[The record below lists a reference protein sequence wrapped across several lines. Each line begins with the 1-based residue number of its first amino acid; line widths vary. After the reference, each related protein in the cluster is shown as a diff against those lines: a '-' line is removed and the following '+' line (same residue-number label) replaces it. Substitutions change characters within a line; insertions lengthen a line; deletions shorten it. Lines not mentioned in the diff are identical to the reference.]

1 MKKLVTFLYW
11 LPALAWMWAIFYFS
25 ALPGEKLPGPA
36 TASPDYITHGAE
48 YFILAF
54 LLFLALQRSIRW
66 SFIITFGVILG
77 WCLLYGLGSEF
88 YQLYVPSRGFSIRD
102 VLADG
107 VGVVILFLLLLA
119 LQKAGRKGKWVYSL
133 LAGSSR

>member
-1 MKKLVTFLYW
+1 MKKLITFLYW
-11 LPALAWMWAIFYFS
+11 LPALAWMWVIFHFS
-25 ALPGEKLPGPA
+25 AVPGEELPAPA

-48 YFILAF
+48 YFVLAF

-66 SFIITFGVILG
+66 TFIISFAVTLG
-77 WCLLYGLGSEF
+77 WCLLYGLGNEL
-88 YQLYVPSRGFSIRD
+88 YQLYVPSRGFSMWD

-119 LQKAGRKGKWVYSL
+119 LQKAGSRGKRIYFL